1 MQAVQLLVAQATM
14 EASVDVDVEALE
26 TAKSR
31 VIDFD
36 KKIRKLIWA
45 NNELIWPT
53 NASCLC
59 MLVNQIKF
67 DDKDAERQVPRPDN
81 AVGVRHIY
89 RELSVGSSDK
99 K

>member
-36 KKIRKLIWA
+36 KKIRKLI
-45 NNELIWPT
+45 
-53 NASCLC
+53 
-59 MLVNQIKF
+59 
-67 DDKDAERQVPRPDN
+67 
-81 AVGVRHIY
+81 
-89 RELSVGSSDK
+89 
-99 K
+99 